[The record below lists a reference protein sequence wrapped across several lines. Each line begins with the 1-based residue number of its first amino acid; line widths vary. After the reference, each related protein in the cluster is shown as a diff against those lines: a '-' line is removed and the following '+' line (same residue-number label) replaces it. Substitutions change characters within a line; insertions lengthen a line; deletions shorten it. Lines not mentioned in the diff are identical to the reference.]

1 MFIPFRKWVL
11 ACVFVIATIATARL
25 AGEEEEVARR
35 QLQIEKEKEEE
46 TERLLLTMEEAQ
58 EDDSI
63 EVRRFS
69 NNGRYL
75 RQIWNDGG
83 SGADLDV
90 SIWRAK
96 DWKDGEG
103 NRWFSLGDIAVS
115 GYGAPASFYL
125 MRAKPGINLEEVFD
139 FTREYK
145 TKWQDKHTGAYLD
158 GALLRPK
165 CPPGSYPLGHVAAK
179 NGFLSRP
186 NHTYTCIKAK
196 YTQITSVPRKILW
209 HDKGSGAWHDVTLMA
224 AGIRPGVSANGGIFT
239 ICLNDWKNCV
249 ADAHEIDW
257 TDDSRRLRSFGGPNF
272 HD

>member
-25 AGEEEEVARR
+25 AGEEEEGPRR
-35 QLQIEKEKEEE
+35 QLQMEKEKEEE

-58 EDDSI
+58 EGDSI
-63 EVRRFS
+63 EVRRFN
-69 NNGRYL
+69 NNGQYL
-75 RQIWNDGG
+75 TQICNDRG

-96 DWKDGEG
+96 NWRDRGG
-103 NRWFSLGDIAVS
+103 NLWYPLGDIVVS

-125 MRAKPGINLEEVFD
+125 MRAKPGINLEEVFA
-139 FTREYK
+139 FTREYYDYRW
-145 TKWQDKHTGAYLD
+145 TDKHTGAYLD
-158 GALLRPK
+158 GALFEPR
-165 CPPGSYPLGHVAAK
+165 CPPGSYPLGHMAAY
-179 NGFLSRP
+179 NGFLSPPP
-186 NHTYTCIKAK
+186 NHRYTCIKAK

-239 ICLNDWKNCV
+239 ICLNDWEDCV

-257 TDDSRRLRSFGGPNF
+257 TDDSRRLRSFG
-272 HD
+272 